1 VSNELIISST
11 DEGERIALLQ
21 DRRLIEYHTEEK
33 SNAFTVGDIY
43 LGSVKKVN
51 PGMNA
56 AFVDIG
62 HEKDAF
68 LHYLDLG
75 PQIRS
80 LNKYVKLVQN
90 KMQTTPFLDAFEKE
104 EDIEKT
110 GKIQDVLTKQQ
121 AILVQVVKEP
131 ISSKGP
137 RLGCELSLA
146 GRYLVL
152 VPFSEAVS
160 ISKKIVQK
168 DERSRLLQL
177 VKSVKPAH
185 FGVIIRTVAEG
196 KELDEIEKDLRT
208 LIQKWENGFEKLITA
223 NPKDKIIGEG
233 GRANT
238 MLRDMLNPNFESI
251 LTDSKEVYD
260 DLKEYLRASAPDLER
275 IVKFH
280 KGPAKLFE
288 HAGIEK
294 QLKSLFGKTVSLQTG
309 GYLVIEHT
317 EALHVIDVNSGS
329 TSAKTNTEDQE
340 ETALNV
346 NLEAAKE
353 VARQLRLRDMG
364 GIIVVDFIDMRK
376 IENKKL
382 VYDRMK
388 DEMKTERAKYTILPL
403 SKFGLMQITRQRVR
417 PERAIITSEVCPT
430 CNGTGTVQASIVVA
444 DQIDASHQFL
454 IEKQNERNLKLALHP
469 FLFAY
474 YTKGGLV
481 SRQMK
486 WFWKYKTWTSVIE
499 DSSLGLTDFRFS
511 NQQGQAIELGR
522 S

>member
-1 VSNELIISST
+1 MSNELIISST
-11 DEGERIALLQ
+11 EEGERIALLQ

-90 KMQTTPFLDAFEKE
+90 KQQTTPFLDKFGKE

-110 GKIQDVLTKQQ
+110 GKIQDVLSKQQ

-137 RLGCELSLA
+137 RLSCELSLA
-146 GRYLVL
+146 GRFLVL
-152 VPFSEAVS
+152 VPFSETVS
-160 ISKKIVQK
+160 ISKKIVAK
-168 DERSRLLQL
+168 DERSRLLGMI
-177 VKSVKPAH
+177 KSVKPAH

-196 KELDEIEKDLRT
+196 KELEEIEKDLRS
-208 LIQKWENGFEKLITA
+208 LIQKWEQGFEKLITGQ
-223 NPKDKIIGEG
+223 PRDKIIGEG
-233 GRANT
+233 SRANT
-238 MLRDMLNPNFESI
+238 MLRDLLSANFESI
-251 LTDSKEVYD
+251 QTDSRDVYD
-260 DLKEYLRASAPDLER
+260 DLKEYLRSIAPDAER
-275 IVKFH
+275 IIKFH
-280 KGPAKLFE
+280 KGPNKLFE
-288 HAGIEK
+288 SAGIEK
-294 QLKSLFGKTVSLQTG
+294 QLKSLFGKTVSLPAG

-340 ETALNV
+340 QTALNV
-346 NLEAAKE
+346 NLEAARE

-364 GIIVVDFIDMRK
+364 GIIVIDFIDMRK
-376 IENKKL
+376 LENKKL
-382 VYDRMK
+382 IYDRMK

-430 CNGTGTVQASIVVA
+430 CNGTGKVQASIVVA
-444 DQIDASHQFL
+444 DTIESSLEFL
-454 IEKQNERNLKLALHP
+454 IDKQNERKLSLALHP
-469 FLFAY
+469 FLHAY
-474 YTKGGLV
+474 FTKGLP

-486 WFWKYKTWTSVIE
+486 WYLKYKTWTKLVQ
-499 DSSLGLTDFRFS
+499 DSSLALTDFRFS
-511 NQQGQAIELGR
+511 NQAGQAIDLNRG
-522 S
+522 